1 MRLIDVDAE
10 IARIEEEIMKLTKA
24 IVKWQARK
32 FEEST
37 LYDIDAKIQELQNN
51 RTNCRVEIRTLRN
64 YKTAFDVEKVVK
76 ELEDLKMRYYFTIA
90 NTGDAD
96 KDYVYLNVANAIDTA
111 IEIVKRGGRDEE

>member
-24 IVKWQARK
+24 IVGWQARK

-64 YKTAFDVEKVVK
+64 YKTAFDVEKVIEQLN
-76 ELEDLKMRYYFTIA
+76 ELLEEKTSDSGEDWYTAECLGR
-90 NTGDAD
+90 
-96 KDYVYLNVANAIDTA
+96 A
-111 IEIVKRGGRDEE
+111 IEIVKQGGRDEK